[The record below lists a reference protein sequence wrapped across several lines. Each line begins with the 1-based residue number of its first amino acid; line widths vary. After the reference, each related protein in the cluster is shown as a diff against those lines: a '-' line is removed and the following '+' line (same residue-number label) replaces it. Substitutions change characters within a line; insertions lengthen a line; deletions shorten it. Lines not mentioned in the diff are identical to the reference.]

1 MPLPEIANH
10 FSCNRKH
17 CYQNFISQNFISHG
31 AKRLFPEMH
40 IISHV
45 TKKLQPELHII
56 SHVNKRNCNQN
67 CMFQISTT
75 LSTNLITQKYIEQKR
90 ILETASHLRINSTVA
105 AKNFWGTNNNRN
117 HNALLYKLQL
127 WVRFIL

>member
-1 MPLPEIANH
+1 MLLPEIANH
-10 FSCNRKH
+10 FSCNPKH
-17 CYQNFISQNFISHG
+17 CYQNFISHG
-31 AKRLFPEMH
+31 TKRLFPEMH

-90 ILETASHLRINSTVA
+90 ILDSQPPAD
-105 AKNFWGTNNNRN
+105 
-117 HNALLYKLQL
+117 
-127 WVRFIL
+127 

>member
-1 MPLPEIANH
+1 MSLPEIANH

-17 CYQNFISQNFISHG
+17 CYQNFISHG
-31 AKRLFPEMH
+31 TNRLFPEMH
-40 IISHV
+40 HFLCN
-45 TKKLQPELHII
+45 KKTATRIAHI

-127 WVRFIL
+127 WVRFFL